1 MIGPCSLDWKTKM
14 NVVSRILPNA
24 AFLILMTGLFT
35 LSACDGVTVT
45 PSIYGADMVLASPAP
60 SGIVCEICAQATLA
74 AAQTLDQNSA
84 NNQAALDAGIVR
96 ANAQA
101 TLDSANATLGVA
113 LTQAQNNANV
123 VAAQIAATAAVEYA
137 NAQATLNSADLTQIA
152 AMTQSQYNLQSTMAV
167 GTQDVLATI
176 TQQSKND
183 FAAATQTTIANT
195 IATQTQSAAATSQW
209 YDDQARQRE
218 EQRQGPI
225 AFLWMWCLP
234 VFVLL
239 LAGLILWGFWRWMK
253 IQQFNQLTAGNT
265 AAKLTMP
272 ASEILDHHQRKSLT
286 YVDGDSPENDYQVT
300 TPDDQVSEWMDE
312 VKAKLLRSEEKDKDD
327 NADS

>member
-1 MIGPCSLDWKTKM
+1 M
-14 NVVSRILPNA
+14 NAAGHVRRNA
-24 AFLILMTGLFT
+24 AFLILMTAMFV
-35 LSACDGVTVT
+35 LSACDGMTVT
-45 PSIYGADMVLASPAP
+45 PSVYGTDVVLASPA
-60 SGIVCEICAQATLA
+60 SLGIVCETCAQATLA
-74 AAQTLDQNSA
+74 VAQTLEQNSA
-84 NNQAALDAGIVR
+84 NNQAAVDAGIVR

-123 VAAQIAATAAVEYA
+123 VAAQIAATAAIEYA
-137 NAQATLNSADLTQIA
+137 NAQATLNSADLTQVA

-183 FAAATQTTIANT
+183 LAAATQTTVANM

-234 VFVLL
+234 VFLLL
-239 LAGLILWGFWRWMK
+239 LAGLILWGFWQWIK
-253 IQQFNQLTAGNT
+253 IRQSDQLSLGN
-265 AAKLTMP
+265 AATNLSMP
-272 ASEILDHHQRKSLT
+272 ATEILDHHQHRSLT
-286 YVDGDSPENDYQVT
+286 YIDGDIPENDYQVT
-300 TPDDQVSEWMDE
+300 TPDDQVPEWMDE
-312 VKAKLLRSEEKDKDD
+312 VKAKLLQSEEKDKDD
-327 NADS
+327 NPDS